1 MQLHLFKTA
10 FSYLVVGITIFSKL
24 IRLKL
29 WTTVRL
35 DGICYQIDTSYTV
48 SVKRRDCGLRTVDCG
63 PGVKWRLCVKCRPQ
77 TKSKTQAWVKCRP
90 SINCSRG
97 RVKGKKI
104 PQIHVNEHLL
114 DDICFHKSIP
124 FFSGTSSTTR
134 KHNRTLEPF
143 FPSER
148 RHTSTLDEKFSTY
161 TQSAFY
167 PWAGLFK
174 AGLT

>member
-29 WTTVRL
+29 WTTVWL

-48 SVKRRDCGLRTVDCG
+48 SVKRRDCG
-63 PGVKWRLCVKCRPQ
+63 PGVKCRLCVKCRLQ